1 MRAVAITIFS
11 LETTP
16 LLGAFGSDG
25 AMAVTGPKALHAME
39 KGCVVRVYC
48 AVDSARDQL
57 TGSGATVVGAAE
69 KVPVATKLA

>member
-1 MRAVAITIFS
+1 MAPPKIGYGQGMGVVAITIFS

-39 KGCVVRVYC
+39 KGSVVRVYC
-48 AVDSARDQL
+48 AVDSAG
-57 TGSGATVVGAAE
+57 TN
-69 KVPVATKLA
+69 